1 MKFPVDVNLSPKLA
15 AQIQD
20 LFPGST
26 HVYRR
31 QLGPRDDLIWNYARD
46 HGFAVLSKDS
56 DFYRLSVMKGAP
68 PKVVWLQV
76 GNAGTVEIA
85 ALLRSLASELEQ
97 FDVDKEASLLVLTL
111 G

>member
-1 MKFPVDVNLSPKLA
+1 MKFLVDVNLSPKLA
-15 AQIQD
+15 NHIQD

-31 QLGPRDDLIWNYARD
+31 KLGTRDDLIWNYAGE

-56 DFYRLSVMKGAP
+56 DFYRMSIMKGTP

-76 GNAGTVEIA
+76 GNAGTLEIA
-85 ALLRSLASELEQ
+85 DIASI
-97 FDVDKEASLLVLTL
+97 AGIRT
-111 G
+111 